1 MNRAERRRAE
11 KNAESDPV
19 ITMKRSD
26 IERIKREAVEEATD
40 SAMLLLLSIPIK
52 VMRDKFDWGTKT
64 RLPKLAEALIDE
76 YQAFSEGEATLQEY
90 QDMVYECCGVKFER
104 TKEG

>member
-1 MNRAERRRAE
+1 MNRAERRRATR
-11 KNAESDPV
+11 NTDSDPV

-26 IERIKREAVEEATD
+26 IEHIKREAVEE
-40 SAMLLLLSIPIK
+40 AMLLLLSIPIK

-76 YQAFSEGEATLQEY
+76 YQAFSDGESTLQEY
-90 QDMVYECCGVKFER
+90 RDMVYECCGVKFER
-104 TKEG
+104 TKEA